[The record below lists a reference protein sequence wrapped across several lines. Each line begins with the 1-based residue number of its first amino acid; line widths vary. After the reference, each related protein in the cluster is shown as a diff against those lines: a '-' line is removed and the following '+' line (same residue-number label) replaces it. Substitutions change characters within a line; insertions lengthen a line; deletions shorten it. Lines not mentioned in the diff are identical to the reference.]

1 MLIINPIRYVSKEP
15 FMKIN
20 FIDLPGQ
27 YKLIKD
33 EVLIEINKVLDSGQY
48 IMGKAV
54 TEIEQQVAKFNNVKH
69 AIACS
74 SGTDALLIAL
84 MALDIKAGDEIIT
97 TPFTFIAT
105 SEVIALIGAKP
116 VFVDIEADTF
126 NLDPKKIEAAITPKT
141 KAIIPVNL
149 YGQSADMDAIMAIA
163 KKHGLKVIEDACQSF
178 GSEYNGKLSGTI
190 GDIGCYSFFPSK
202 NLGCYGDGGMVVTN
216 DDALAR
222 KLRLVSLHGSEK
234 RYEHEVIGINGR
246 LDTIQAAVLLVKMR
260 YIKKWVDDRSTKGA
274 IYAKKLEGIPG
285 VTPPV
290 CRKGYKHTY
299 GQFTIRATDREALQ
313 KYLNDNGIPTA
324 VHYPKP
330 LDIQPAFKYLGY
342 KPGALPVSERAAQ
355 EVMSLPFFPEITE
368 EQMDMVV
375 AGIKEFALVRTKK

>member
-1 MLIINPIRYVSKEP
+1 
-15 FMKIN
+15 MKIN

-27 YKLIKD
+27 YKTIKE
-33 EVLIEINKVLDSGQY
+33 EVLTEINKVLDSGQY

-54 TEIEQQVAKFNNVKH
+54 TELELQVAKFNNVKH

-84 MALDIKAGDEIIT
+84 MALDVGQGDEIIT

-105 SEVIALIGAKP
+105 SEVIALIGARP

-126 NLDPKKIEAAITPKT
+126 NLDPKKIEAAITKKT
-141 KAIIPVNL
+141 KAIIPVSL

-163 KKHGLKVIEDACQSF
+163 KKHGLKVIEDSCQSF
-178 GSEYNGKLSGTI
+178 GSEYNGKMSGTI
-190 GDIGCYSFFPSK
+190 GDIGCFSFFPSK

-222 KLRLVSLHGSEK
+222 KLRLISVHGSEK

-246 LDTIQAAVLLVKMR
+246 LDTLQAAILLVKMR
-260 YIKKWVDDRSTKGA
+260 YIKKWVDDRSSKGA
-274 IYAKKLEGIPG
+274 LYTKKLSGIPG
-285 VTPPV
+285 ITPPI
-290 CRKGYKHTY
+290 CRSGNKHTY
-299 GQFTIRATDREALQ
+299 AQFTVRCQDRDALQ
-313 KYLNDNGIPTA
+313 KFMNDNGIPTA

-330 LDIQPAFKYLGY
+330 LDRQPAFKYLGY
-342 KPGALPVSERAAQ
+342 KPGAFPVSDKAAA
-355 EVMSLPFFPEITE
+355 EVISLPFFPEITE

-375 AGIKEFALVRTKK
+375 SSIKQFSLVNVKA